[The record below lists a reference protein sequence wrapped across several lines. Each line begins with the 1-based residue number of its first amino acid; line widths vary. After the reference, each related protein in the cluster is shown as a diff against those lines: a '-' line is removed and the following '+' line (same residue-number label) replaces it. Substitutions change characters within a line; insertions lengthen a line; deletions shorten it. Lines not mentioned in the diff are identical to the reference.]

1 MPTSSDMIMRMLG
14 FSVAACAC
22 TPASTA
28 DANIPA
34 SSEARVFVLMCIL
47 ILPPASHEIAV
58 WYCIA
63 SLDATPRA
71 LHTLQAQLV

>member
-1 MPTSSDMIMRMLG
+1 
-14 FSVAACAC
+14 
-22 TPASTA
+22 
-28 DANIPA
+28 
-34 SSEARVFVLMCIL
+34 L
-47 ILPPASHEIAV
+47 IFPPASHEIAV